1 MNTVSLAESGI
12 FTSRLN
18 IKFCLYAA
26 IIYFLVTTSSAQ
38 IYLFLDYSSSLGL
51 RDLVFFQQ
59 ALHNFTTDGT
69 LETSLP
75 ADTSV
80 GVHDRQSI
88 FGGHAYLFL
97 VFLIPLYYLFKTPFL
112 LMLSQ
117 PLAYILMIFVVYKI
131 LKDVYK
137 ENLKIIYLILILL
150 LLNPTYSITLQNF
163 NVYGFHLE
171 FYFPPLFL
179 AAYYFYAKENLP
191 LFAIFYLLSLSIIE
205 YYSLIWITFSLYTI
219 FVSKNPKRIDFFVL
233 TFSFAYLACA
243 FLFFIPYF
251 RGTSLPWYARVLSMR
266 GPGFDP
272 ELTQVINLA
281 KTLGI
286 NLLFNFAIFLFLPL
300 RNIQTLIL
308 LLPWYSAFTLAYLNG
323 YVLPLTAGSWHGN
336 AIYPVIL
343 LGYIKEFEK
352 LAERRTKINI
362 LKVGF
367 AIAVALSVA
376 IQSLRPAYNHGLW
389 ALISNYSGLRDDYKV
404 IQSIK
409 REMSN
414 QPVLVSFQLGKYF
427 GDFEDVDVLENKSN
441 IGENVRYILYYS
453 GDGSLSDQKLREIRK
468 RYRATKE
475 YKDIILFEKL
485 GTPESSQRNDKIEH
499 ALDSA
504 PRFHPFLSL
513 GDMGFRLSDA

>member
-1 MNTVSLAESGI
+1 MDTAASVEAGTLSPP
-12 FTSRLN
+12 RLDM
-18 IKFCLYAA
+18 KFCLYGA
-26 IIYFLVTTSSAQ
+26 IIYFLVTTFSAQ

-51 RDLVFFQQ
+51 RDVGFFQQ
-59 ALHNFTTDGT
+59 ALHNFTTEGT
-69 LETSLP
+69 LETSLA
-75 ADTSV
+75 ADTSL
-80 GVHDRQSI
+80 GAHNHRQSI

-97 VFLIPLYYLFKTPFL
+97 VFLIPLYYFFQTPLL

-117 PLAYILMIFVVYKI
+117 PLAYLLMIFLVYKI
-131 LKDVYK
+131 LKELYQED
-137 ENLKIIYLILILL
+137 LKIIYLILILL
-150 LLNPTYSITLQNF
+150 LINPTYSITLQNF

-179 AAYYFYAKENLP
+179 AAYYFYAKDNLP
-191 LFAIFYLLSLSIIE
+191 LFIIFYILSLSIIE
-205 YYSLIWITFSLYTI
+205 YYSIIWITFSLYTI
-219 FVSKNPKRIDFFVL
+219 FVSKNPKRIDFFVF
-233 TFSFAYLACA
+233 TFSLAYLACA
-243 FLFFIPYF
+243 FLFFVPYF
-251 RGTSLPWYARVLSMR
+251 RGMSLPWYARVLSMR
-266 GPGFDP
+266 GPGLDL

-308 LLPWYSAFTLAYLNG
+308 LLPWYSAFILAYLNG
-323 YVLPLTAGSWHGN
+323 YVLPLSGGSWHGN

-352 LAERRTKINI
+352 FSERQTKINI

-367 AIAVALSVA
+367 AVA
-376 IQSLRPAYNHGLW
+376 ILLSLAVQYLRPAYNHGLW
-389 ALISNYSGLRDDYKV
+389 ALIRNYSGLRDDYKV

-427 GDFEDVDVLENKSN
+427 GDFKDVDVLENGSN
-441 IGENVRYILYYS
+441 IEENVQYILYYS
-453 GDGSLSDQKLREIRK
+453 GGSPLSDQKLREIRNK
-468 RYRATKE
+468 YRATKE
-475 YKDIILFEKL
+475 YKDIILFEKI
-485 GTPESSQRNDKIEH
+485 GKDERISGNEKIDH

-513 GDMGFRLSDA
+513 AI